1 MAARGALAAADDTN
15 HPISPRH
22 EYCGAEPMY
31 ANPDQDQ
38 HRRNRLLARL
48 PLGDYAL
55 LEPRVGCASA
65 RGHLGKQVITDDGR
79 RDAACTASWCIG
91 AAQRWLGNDRAARS
105 ASLRHGAERD
115 IETVPLTFT
124 APLSGSSPMNGTNA
138 SSGMPS
144 PSTRRSVTPTRAS
157 PQRMCASRTAATW

>member
-1 MAARGALAAADDTN
+1 M
-15 HPISPRH
+15 SPW
-22 EYCGAEPMY
+22 GSV
-31 ANPDQDQ
+31 QI
-38 HRRNRLLARL
+38 RNRLLARL

-105 ASLRHGAERD
+105 ASLRHGAVRVCSIYIYCTAEWIISNEWHERL
-115 IETVPLTFT
+115 IGYAFT
-124 APLSGSSPMNGTNA
+124 KYAQVRDADESS
-138 SSGMPS
+138 
-144 PSTRRSVTPTRAS
+144 
-157 PQRMCASRTAATW
+157 ASRTAATW